1 MAMMAVEQ
9 SSVDQRRSGLASS
22 TAGGDDE
29 MRSKSGTASVL
40 VVAMV
45 CVTTAGARQDDTKA
59 LEAVAEARQAIGGKK
74 LEALKSLSVQG
85 VAQRNLGN
93 FQITSDIELL
103 IDLPDRYLK
112 SESSSGGPLMMANVS
127 GFNGDRP
134 LRSSSPGGIAPGG
147 AMIIRMGPGMGPD
160 GIGGPAEKPTP
171 EQQEQIDRQ
180 LVRSARHDVSRLM
193 LGWLAAAHPAI
204 AARYTYGGEAESP
217 DGKAHIVEVK
227 NADGFAARLF
237 IDQKTGLP
245 LMVTYLGPQ
254 PRIVTS
260 GGPPRVT
267 GDQARRQSSGDEKN
281 TQQAVVRQQLEELQ
295 KQPPAM
301 IEYALYFDD
310 WRGVD
315 GIRFPHTLRRAM
327 GGSTIE
333 EWTIDKVKINPK
345 IDPGKFEPAR

>member
-1 MAMMAVEQ
+1 
-9 SSVDQRRSGLASS
+9 
-22 TAGGDDE
+22 
-29 MRSKSGTASVL
+29 MRSTYRTASVL
-40 VVAMV
+40 IVAMV

-59 LEAVAEARQAIGGKK
+59 LEVVAGARQAIGGKK
-74 LEALKSLSVQG
+74 LEALRSLSLQG
-85 VAQRNLGN
+85 AAQRNLGN

-103 IDLPDRYLK
+103 IDLPDKYLK
-112 SESSSGGPLMMANVS
+112 SESSSGGPLTMANVS
-127 GFNGDRP
+127 GFSGDRP
-134 LRSSSPGGIAPGG
+134 LRSASPGGIAPGG
-147 AMIIRMGPGMGPD
+147 AMIIRMGPAAGSG
-160 GIGGPAEKPTP
+160 GIGGAAERPTP

-237 IDQKTGLP
+237 IDEKTWLP

-260 GGPPRVT
+260 GGPPMVAGT
-267 GDQARRQSSGDEKN
+267 SDQTRRQPTADEKKKV
-281 TQQAVVRQQLEELQ
+281 QGDVRQQLEELQ
-295 KQPPAM
+295 KQPPTM

-310 WRGVD
+310 WRDVD

-345 IDPGKFEPAR
+345 IDPRKFETGQ